1 MDVYGINRKGLRK
14 RKVPF
19 NNGDNLV
26 SMKHHDISK
35 HVSNRIHYFEQ
46 LQKVIDAHSTK
57 AESISLRKNW
67 LDKQKKINYTNEYDR
82 LRSQVAQN
90 VVKGASVDSLL
101 ERQNVLKRL
110 GVQSL
115 DGIH

>member
-1 MDVYGINRKGLRK
+1 MDIYGINKKGLRK
-14 RKVPF
+14 KKIPF

-82 LRSQVAQN
+82 IRSQIASN
-90 VVKGASVDSLL
+90 VVKGMSTSLL
-101 ERQNVLKRL
+101 EQRQQTLKNL
-110 GVQSL
+110 GAQSL
-115 DGIH
+115 NGIH

>member
-1 MDVYGINRKGLRK
+1 MYGLNKSGLRK
-14 RKVPF
+14 KKVPF

-67 LDKQKKINYTNEYDR
+67 LDKQKKSITLTNTIDLE
-82 LRSQVAQN
+82 AQLH
-90 VVKGASVDSLL
+90 KI
-101 ERQNVLKRL
+101 R
-110 GVQSL
+110 
-115 DGIH
+115 

>member
-1 MDVYGINRKGLRK
+1 MYGLSKSGLSK
-14 RKVPF
+14 KKAPF

-26 SMKHHDISK
+26 SMKHRDISK

-67 LDKQKKINYTNEYDR
+67 LDKQKQSITLTNTIDLEAQLHKIR
-82 LRSQVAQN
+82 
-90 VVKGASVDSLL
+90 
-101 ERQNVLKRL
+101 
-110 GVQSL
+110 
-115 DGIH
+115 